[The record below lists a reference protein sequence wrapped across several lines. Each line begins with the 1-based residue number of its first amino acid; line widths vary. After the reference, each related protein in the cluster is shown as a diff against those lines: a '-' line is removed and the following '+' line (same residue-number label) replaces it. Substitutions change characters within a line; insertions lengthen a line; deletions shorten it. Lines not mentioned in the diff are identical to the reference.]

1 MSESKSSTPYD
12 DSYKTL
18 LTEHPRLIIPVVN
31 EMFGKNYGNDAPVRF
46 LPTEYHEHT
55 EDSNIQ
61 KYASDACFQIFSSDQ
76 GIYLLECQSNS
87 DPDMML
93 RMARYRLHAT
103 LQNLRMDGNNVR
115 SNFPDLGCIYLR
127 PPGREA
133 AMDGI
138 DISFPNGQEI
148 KIKPVFLR
156 VDRYSLRDIE
166 EKELYFLLPFYA
178 FNREKELR
186 GTDENRESMEIYG
199 DFEKITNILER
210 TLENGTLTPQ
220 EILSIREITFNVV
233 DGLSKD
239 NPYPKKEVR
248 EIMGGTVYE
257 LATTKLYEEAKAAG
271 EILGKA
277 KGIAE
282 GEARGIAKGEARGI
296 AVGEARGE
304 ARGKTKGEE
313 RIVYRMILK
322 GKKNALICDVTGF
335 QLKRIEEMRKNFREH
350 RADVI
355 KEYGLDDDGNPSDSN
370 KLR

>member
-31 EMFGKNYGNDAPVRF
+31 EMFGKNYGNDAPVKF

-76 GIYLLECQSNS
+76 GIYLLECQSSS

-93 RMARYRLHAT
+93 RMARYGLHAT

-115 SNFPDLGCIYLR
+115 SDFPDLGCIYLR

-138 DISFPNGQEI
+138 DISFPDGQEI

-178 FNREKELR
+178 FNREKEIR
-186 GTDENRESMEIYG
+186 GTDENRESMEGIHG
-199 DFEKITNILER
+199 DFEEITNILAR
-210 TLENGTLTPQ
+210 TLEDGTLTPQ

-233 DGLSKD
+233 DGLAKD
-239 NPYPKKEVR
+239 NPHPKKEVR
-248 EIMGGTVYE
+248 EIRGGTVYE
-257 LATTKLYEEAKAAG
+257 LATTKLYKEAKAAG

-282 GEARGIAKGEARGI
+282 GEARGIAKGE
-296 AVGEARGE
+296 
-304 ARGKTKGEE
+304 E

-322 GKKNALICDVTGF
+322 GKKNALIYDITGF